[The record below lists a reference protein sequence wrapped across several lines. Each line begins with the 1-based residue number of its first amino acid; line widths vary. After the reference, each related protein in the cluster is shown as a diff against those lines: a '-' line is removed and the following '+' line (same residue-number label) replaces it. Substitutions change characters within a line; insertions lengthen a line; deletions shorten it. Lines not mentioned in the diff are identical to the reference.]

1 MKKVDGVDESGDG
14 VFAKGGQIIRYK
26 SQILKLF
33 KGRHPFA
40 TFCVCKRC
48 WLFRCTKVVATKN

>member
-26 SQILKLF
+26 SQILKISKEGIPLQHF
-33 KGRHPFA
+33 VSLKDVGFSGVH
-40 TFCVCKRC
+40 K
-48 WLFRCTKVVATKN
+48 W